1 MPDVQREKA
10 ADRIVFLCGR
20 EQREHNPKRAHIVPG
35 VLRGQI
41 REGVMSTLL
50 ALSILL
56 CGAAALL
63 ALLGLLYGLLVVSDM
78 LDVSDG
84 NEDYL

>member
-1 MPDVQREKA
+1 
-10 ADRIVFLCGR
+10 
-20 EQREHNPKRAHIVPG
+20 
-35 VLRGQI
+35 
-41 REGVMSTLL
+41 MSILF

>member
-1 MPDVQREKA
+1 MPGVQREKA
-10 ADRIVFLCGR
+10 AERIVFLCGR
-20 EQREHNPKRAHIVPG
+20 EQRKHHPERAHPVPG

-41 REGVMSTLL
+41 REGIMSTLL

-63 ALLGLLYGLLVVSDM
+63 ALLGLLYGLLVAADTK
-78 LDVSDG
+78 DVPDG
-84 NEDYL
+84 NEEYL

>member
-1 MPDVQREKA
+1 MPGVQREKA
-10 ADRIVFLCGR
+10 ADRVVFLCRR
-20 EQREHNPKRAHIVPG
+20 EQWEHNPKRAHIVPG

-63 ALLGLLYGLLVVSDM
+63 ALLGLLYGLLVAADTK
-78 LDVSDG
+78 DVPNG
-84 NEDYL
+84 NEEYL

>member
-20 EQREHNPKRAHIVPG
+20 EQREHNPKRAHIVQG

-41 REGVMSTLL
+41 REGIMSETTFYLIGIAVVAALIFVTAARGLGEFGFLL
-50 ALSILL
+50 AVLL
-56 CGAAALL
+56 IG
-63 ALLGLLYGLLVVSDM
+63 GG
-78 LDVSDG
+78 
-84 NEDYL
+84 

>member
-10 ADRIVFLCGR
+10 ADRVIFLCRR
-20 EQREHNPKRAHIVPG
+20 EQREHHPKLAHIVPG

-41 REGVMSTLL
+41 REGVMSILL

-84 NEDYL
+84 NEEYL